1 MKLVSLENLAK
12 YNELLNQKIVKSVNS
27 ALPDSNGNVSLEIPQ
42 AVGVTRFPDYE
53 HPVTIFDV
61 VNKGTNED
69 VNFDHTFTEDGYFH
83 YRLLAGNNYNHDAIF
98 QATITINESVFNIDE
113 RTILPSSSIVESD
126 AAAVSDLIPVPKGAV
141 LHIGTI
147 KCSVQPTNAIEFFP
161 LKNAGIIGPGTG
173 SSDTSDCVK
182 DISFED
188 GVLSVKTDT
197 ETKNITLFEVQEDDS
212 TDSDSSS
219 SSSGTVSS
227 STSTDSLKEIEIDI
241 SQRYHKILLNTSET
255 LLRFSEYTSENSNSV
270 LKLDLFIEQGT
281 GTNTLTWP
289 ENIKWENGLKPVLA
303 QDQGNTD
310 YISLISLDSGST
322 FFGYSKAVW
331 MK

>member
-1 MKLVSLENLAK
+1 MLHKGK
-12 YNELLNQKIVKSVNS
+12 YNTMSEFCI
-27 ALPDSNGNVSLEIPQ
+27 
-42 AVGVTRFPDYE
+42 RMFY
-53 HPVTIFDV
+53 
-61 VNKGTNED
+61 
-69 VNFDHTFTEDGYFH
+69 TFTEDGYFH
-83 YRLLAGNNYNHDAIF
+83 YRLLSGENYDYDAILA
-98 QATITINESVFNIDE
+98 ATITINDSVLYIGDRSKLANGV
-113 RTILPSSSIVESD
+113 PGGSGIVNGI
-126 AAAVSDLIPVPKGAV
+126 IPVPKGAV
-141 LHIGTI
+141 LHIGLV
-147 KCSVQPTNAIEFFP
+147 KCGVQPTNAIEFFP

-173 SSDTSDCVK
+173 SADTSDCVK
-182 DISFED
+182 DISFEN
-188 GVLSVKTDT
+188 GVLSVSTDT

-255 LLRFSEYTSENSNSV
+255 LLRFSEITSENSNSV

-281 GTNTLTWP
+281 GTNTVTWP

>member
-1 MKLVSLENLAK
+1 MKLITLENLAK
-12 YNELLNQKIVKSVNS
+12 YNELLNQKTVKSVNS
-27 ALPDSNGNVSLEIPQ
+27 ALPDSDGNVSLEIPQ

-69 VNFDHTFTEDGYFH
+69 VNFDYTFIEDGYFH
-83 YRLLAGNNYNHDAIF
+83 YRLLSGENYEYDAIF
-98 QATITINESVFNIDE
+98 QATITINESVLWIGD
-113 RTILPSSSIVESD
+113 RSKLPNGSAGSSGIINGM
-126 AAAVSDLIPVPKGAV
+126 IPVPKGAV

-147 KCSVQPTNAIEFFP
+147 KCGVQPTNAIEFFP
-161 LKNAGIIGPGTG
+161 LKNAGIIGPGTR
-173 SSDTSDCVK
+173 SD
-182 DISFED
+182 
-188 GVLSVKTDT
+188 
-197 ETKNITLFEVQEDDS
+197 
-212 TDSDSSS
+212 

-227 STSTDSLKEIEIDI
+227 SASTDSLKEIEIDI

-255 LLRFSEYTSENSNSV
+255 VLRFSEFSTENSNSV

-281 GTNTLTWP
+281 GTNTVTWP

>member
-1 MKLVSLENLAK
+1 MKLVSFENLSK
-12 YNELLNQKIVKSVNS
+12 YNELLSQKTVRSVNS
-27 ALPDSNGNVSLEIPQ
+27 VKPDENGNINLRIPN
-42 AVGVTRFPDYE
+42 VTSVIGLPDYE

-69 VNFDHTFTEDGYFH
+69 VNFDYTFTEDGYFH

-113 RTILPSSSIVESD
+113 RTILPRGSIVESD

-147 KCSVQPTNAIEFFP
+147 KCGVQPTNAIEFFP
-161 LKNAGIIGPGTG
+161 LKNAGIIGPETG
-173 SSDTSDCVK
+173 SD
-182 DISFED
+182 
-188 GVLSVKTDT
+188 
-197 ETKNITLFEVQEDDS
+197 
-212 TDSDSSS
+212 

-227 STSTDSLKEIEIDI
+227 SASTDSLKEIEIDI

-270 LKLDLFIEQGT
+270 LKLDLFVEQGT
-281 GTNTLTWP
+281 GTNTLIWP

-310 YISLISLDSGST
+310 YISLISLDSGLT

>member
-1 MKLVSLENLAK
+1 MKLVSLENITK
-12 YNELLNQKIVKSVNS
+12 YNELLNKKIVKSVNS
-27 ALPDSNGNVSLEIPQ
+27 ALPDSDGNVSLEIPQ

-69 VNFDHTFTEDGYFH
+69 VNFDYTFTEDGYFH
-83 YRLLAGNNYNHDAIF
+83 YRLLAGENYEYDAIF
-98 QATITINESVFNIDE
+98 QATITINESVLWIGD
-113 RTILPSSSIVESD
+113 RSKLPNGTAGSSGIINGM
-126 AAAVSDLIPVPKGAV
+126 IPVPNGAV
-141 LHIGTI
+141 LHIGMI
-147 KCSVQPTNAIEFFP
+147 KCGVQPTNAIEFFP
-161 LKNAGIIGPGTG
+161 LKNAGIIGPETG
-173 SSDTSDCVK
+173 S
-182 DISFED
+182 
-188 GVLSVKTDT
+188 
-197 ETKNITLFEVQEDDS
+197 N
-212 TDSDSSS
+212 

-227 STSTDSLKEIEIDI
+227 SASTDSLKEIEIDI

-255 LLRFSEYTSENSNSV
+255 VLKFSEISAENSNSV

-281 GTNTLTWP
+281 GTNTVTWP

>member
-27 ALPDSNGNVSLEIPQ
+27 TVPDSNGNVSLEIPQ

-61 VNKGTNED
+61 VNKGTDED
-69 VNFDHTFTEDGYFH
+69 VNFDYTFTEDGYFH
-83 YRLLAGNNYNHDAIF
+83 YRLLSGENYDYDAIF
-98 QATITINESVFNIDE
+98 QATITINESVLWIGD
-113 RTILPSSSIVESD
+113 RSKLPNGTAGNSGIINGM
-126 AAAVSDLIPVPKGAV
+126 IPVPKGAV
-141 LHIGTI
+141 LHIGMI
-147 KCSVQPTNAIEFFP
+147 KCGVQPTNAIEFFP

-173 SSDTSDCVK
+173 SADTSDCIK
-182 DISFED
+182 DISYED

-212 TDSDSSS
+212 GDSTSSG
-219 SSSGTVSS
+219 GTVSS
-227 STSTDSLKEIEIDI
+227 SASSDSLKEIEIDI

-255 LLRFSEYTSENSNSV
+255 LLKFSEYTERTSENSNSV

-281 GTNTLTWP
+281 GTNTVTWP
-289 ENIKWENGLKPVLA
+289 DNIKWENGLKPVLA

>member
-27 ALPDSNGNVSLEIPQ
+27 ALPDSDGNVSLEIPQ

-69 VNFDHTFTEDGYFH
+69 VNFDYTFTEDGYFH
-83 YRLLAGNNYNHDAIF
+83 YRLLAGENYDYDAIF
-98 QATITINESVFNIDE
+98 QATITINDSVLWIGD
-113 RTILPSSSIVESD
+113 RSKLPNGSAGNSGIINGM
-126 AAAVSDLIPVPKGAV
+126 IPVPKGAI
-141 LHIGTI
+141 LHIGMI
-147 KCSVQPTNAIEFFP
+147 KCGVQPTNAIEFFP

-173 SSDTSDCVK
+173 SADTSDCVK
-182 DISFED
+182 DISYED
-188 GVLSVKTDT
+188 GVLSVKTDN

-212 TDSDSSS
+212 GDST

-227 STSTDSLKEIEIDI
+227 STSSDSLKEIEIDI

-255 LLRFSEYTSENSNSV
+255 VLKFSEFSAENSNSV

-303 QDQGNTD
+303 QEQGNTD
-310 YISLISLDSGST
+310 YISLISLDSGLT
-322 FFGYSKAVW
+322 FFGYSKATQL
-331 MK
+331 K

>member
-1 MKLVSLENLAK
+1 MKLVSLENITK
-12 YNELLNQKIVKSVNS
+12 YNELLNKKIVKSVNS
-27 ALPDSNGNVSLEIPQ
+27 ALPDSDGNVSLEIPQ

-69 VNFDHTFTEDGYFH
+69 VNFDYTFTEDGYFH
-83 YRLLAGNNYNHDAIF
+83 YRLLAGENYEYDAIF
-98 QATITINESVFNIDE
+98 QATITINKSVLWIGD
-113 RTILPSSSIVESD
+113 RSKLPNGTAGSSGIINGM
-126 AAAVSDLIPVPKGAV
+126 IPVPNGAV
-141 LHIGTI
+141 LHIGMI
-147 KCSVQPTNAIEFFP
+147 KCGVQPTNAIEFFP
-161 LKNAGIIGPGTG
+161 LKNAGIIGPETG
-173 SSDTSDCVK
+173 S
-182 DISFED
+182 
-188 GVLSVKTDT
+188 
-197 ETKNITLFEVQEDDS
+197 N
-212 TDSDSSS
+212 

-227 STSTDSLKEIEIDI
+227 SASSDSLKEIEIDI
-241 SQRYHKILLNTSET
+241 SQRYHKIVLNTSET
-255 LLRFSEYTSENSNSV
+255 LLKFSEHTSENSNSV

-281 GTNTLTWP
+281 GTNTVTWP

-310 YISLISLDSGST
+310 YICLISLDSGLT